1 MEKGA
6 ILWSGECNETS
17 ISRKSEGNNESRC
30 IRDCAGHDAQATRLK
45 YHGVCFPPSCITKR
59 SSMEKKG
66 SPWRIFHDE
75 LGGVKGP
82 GTLYRMVCTL
92 YKRIPI
98 ELALPMSYPFFFH
111 AVKLRNIDAWNPTYG
126 ETLRRNWKKI
136 LKITNACSANVLTLC
151 ILWNMN
157 FEWNLENNFFVIR
170 KKKKSRE
177 VENLSRY
184 WNGFFRKY
192 TRFIGIPAIFLV
204 F

>member
-1 MEKGA
+1 MK
-6 ILWSGECNETS
+6 
-17 ISRKSEGNNESRC
+17 RR
-30 IRDCAGHDAQATRLK
+30 
-45 YHGVCFPPSCITKR
+45 YHGRARGIMKVVAFAIAPVMMHRRHDWNTTAYAFRHRALQRGLPWKR
-59 SSMEKKG
+59 RGRHDGFSMTSSVG
-66 SPWRIFHDE
+66 SKAQEPYTAYLVQANTDRTSFTYV
-75 LGGVKGP
+75 L
-82 GTLYRMVCTL
+82 
-92 YKRIPI
+92 
-98 ELALPMSYPFFFH
+98 SFFFH

-157 FEWNLENNFFVIR
+157 FEWNLENNFFVIK